1 MIKTIKNITRVKNC
15 AGIIMWEFVRGLG
28 GLCNIMVT
36 IKVRVMVVSSNR
48 SSC

>member
-28 GLCNIMVT
+28 GLCNIMVM
-36 IKVRVMVVSSNR
+36 VMVMVVSSDR
-48 SSC
+48 SSY

>member
-28 GLCNIMVT
+28 GLCKIMVM
-36 IKVRVMVVSSNR
+36 VMVMVVSSDR
-48 SSC
+48 SSY